1 MSDSDEPNITTFIEQ
16 QQPVQQQQQQ
26 HDRYHHHECWLLQ
39 QTEEYRVVQLHQEDR
54 IDPVEEHA
62 P

>member
-26 HDRYHHHECWLLQ
+26 HDRYHHHECWLPQ
-39 QTEEYRVVQLHQEDR
+39 QTEEYRVVQMHQED
-54 IDPVEEHA
+54 
-62 P
+62 